1 MRGFWRDAW
10 ASLRAVG
17 SWITASVAFG
27 LALLGSIWDPGIK
40 VQIGL
45 IWLAV
50 FALAVLAILAAA
62 INMAVAARQTAQPP
76 PAQPPPPTAMHVV
89 VPEPAGERPTRPL
102 TLIVERSRL
111 FGVNIL
117 VTISYVEVIGPGP
130 DDVFEQSIGIGR
142 VANIQENGRLQVQVI
157 KEVANRAD
165 LWQRIRNREMAIVR
179 RTVIKPS
186 IDFNEA
192 GVEVWFNE

>member
-1 MRGFWRDAW
+1 
-10 ASLRAVG
+10 
-17 SWITASVAFG
+17 
-27 LALLGSIWDPGIK
+27 LALLGSIWDPGIR

-50 FALAVLAILAAA
+50 FALAVFAILAAA
-62 INMAVAARQTAQPP
+62 INMIVAVRQTAQPP
-76 PAQPPPPTAMHVV
+76 PPTAVHVV
-89 VPEPAGERPTRPL
+89 VPEPAGGKPTRPL
-102 TLIVERSRL
+102 TLIVERSGL
-111 FGVNIL
+111 FSVNIL
-117 VTISYVEVIGPGP
+117 VTISYVEMIGPGP